1 MKNPVCSRSS
11 LSALACALC
20 AALAACSKS
29 APSAGP
35 QAVAGADKT
44 ARPANP
50 GNVCDRK
57 LLMPDDVAGILSEPV
72 TGTKPLPG
80 DAQTCYFITA
90 SDDRGG
96 PRLKVTL
103 RPGHGVATLAT
114 FTSGKMD
121 QYVSSKPL
129 AGVGDGAVWK
139 PDLHEV
145 TAQKNDVL
153 CEVAPGPLSMS
164 AELTNAGEA
173 AQQQKLGALCN
184 KIFAGV
190 LTH

>member
-1 MKNPVCSRSS
+1 MKNADHGRYL

-20 AALAACSKS
+20 VLAACSKS
-29 APSAGP
+29 APGAGP
-35 QAVAGADKT
+35 PTAAGADKT
-44 ARPANP
+44 VRSANP
-50 GNVCDRK
+50 GNVCERK
-57 LLMPDDVAGILSEPV
+57 LLTADDVAGILSEPI
-72 TGTKPLPG
+72 TGTKPLTG

-90 SDDRGG
+90 NESHGG
-96 PRLKVTL
+96 PELKVTL
-103 RPGHGVATLAT
+103 RPGMGVATLAT

-121 QYVSSKPL
+121 QYVSWKPL

-145 TAQKNDVL
+145 TAQKDNVL
-153 CEVAPGPLSMS
+153 CEVAPGPLGMS

-184 KIFAGV
+184 KIFAALSAGR
-190 LTH
+190 